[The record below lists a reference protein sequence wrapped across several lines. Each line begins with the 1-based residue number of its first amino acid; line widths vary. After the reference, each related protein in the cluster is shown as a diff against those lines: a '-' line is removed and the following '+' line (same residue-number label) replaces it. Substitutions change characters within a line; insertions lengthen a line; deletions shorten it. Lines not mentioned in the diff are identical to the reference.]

1 MKRLRADL
9 IRTLGRLSRGAT
21 LAAVLAAVL
30 AVTALSPIGASADT
44 HAHPASTAGN
54 PAPDFGMQQAAGQST
69 DPAVPAHVRT
79 PRFGAAG
86 AASYPVERT
95 VPVSVHGI
103 AAAAVT
109 ARFLTGPL
117 GPAVSSLCG
126 VKGINRTRHAAC
138 GVVGIAVTVRQ
149 LPSKKVVGTGLVGF
163 LYSEALNNK
172 SRHWGLQA
180 EISLIKATGVLKAD
194 AIATTRIVCTG
205 GCASS
210 GPWTKLRLSQGKIYS
225 HTFSISSPG
234 SATHTTHQTPVIT
247 FAHPISENVA
257 PVVLRNLGP
266 ARCDSIA
273 VKGSSGCVFSDKAA
287 EYFVYLTGHNEDAVA
302 ANVERGERSKPAHFG
317 WFGHG
322 SPLTRATSSS
332 VAAANRRAACGK
344 KNFKPLTCDE
354 YPFAATFQGA
364 KFFPA
369 DNVTAGVPGSQ
380 NSAEGALRVA
390 MYRSER
396 LLNEDPYWVFV
407 KP

>member
-1 MKRLRADL
+1 MKRIRVHL
-9 IRTLGRLSRGAT
+9 ICALGRLSHGIT
-21 LAAVLAAVL
+21 FGAVLAAVM
-30 AVTALSPIGASADT
+30 AITALSPVSASAGT
-44 HAHPASTAGN
+44 RAHPATIAGN
-54 PAPDFGMQQAAGQST
+54 SAQDFGTS
-69 DPAVPAHVRT
+69 
-79 PRFGAAG
+79 FGAAE

-95 VPVSVHGI
+95 VPVSVHG
-103 AAAAVT
+103 AAAVP
-109 ARFLTGPL
+109 LTVRLASGPL
-117 GPAVSSLCG
+117 GPALSSLCG
-126 VKGINRTRHAAC
+126 VKGIKRTRHAAC
-138 GVVGIAVTVRQ
+138 GVVGIAVTIVH

-172 SRHWGLQA
+172 SRHWSLQA
-180 EISLIKATGVLKAD
+180 EIALIKATGVLKAD
-194 AIATTRIVCTG
+194 AIATTEIVCTG

-210 GPWTKLRLSQGKIYS
+210 GPWTKLRLAVGKIYS

-234 SATHTTHQTPVIT
+234 SATDTTHQTPVIT

-257 PVVLRNLGP
+257 PVVLSNLGP

-273 VKGSSGCVFSDKAA
+273 VKGSSGCVFSDVAA
-287 EYFVYLTGHNEDAVA
+287 EYLVYLSGHNEDKVA
-302 ANVERGERSKPAHFG
+302 ANVEDGEHNTKAHFG
-317 WFGHG
+317 WLGHG
-322 SPLTRATSSS
+322 PHLTRATSSS

-369 DNVTAGVPGSQ
+369 DNVTAAVPGSQ
-380 NSAEGALRVA
+380 NSAEGAFRVA

-396 LLNEDPYWVFV
+396 LLNDDPYWVFV

>member
-1 MKRLRADL
+1 
-9 IRTLGRLSRGAT
+9 
-21 LAAVLAAVL
+21 
-30 AVTALSPIGASADT
+30 
-44 HAHPASTAGN
+44 
-54 PAPDFGMQQAAGQST
+54 MQQKTSQST
-69 DPAVPAHVRT
+69 EPAVPAHVGST
-79 PRFGAAG
+79 TFGAAE
-86 AASYPVERT
+86 AASYPVERK
-95 VPVSVHGI
+95 VPVSMHGAT
-103 AAAAVT
+103 AAPVT
-109 ARFLTGPL
+109 ARFATGPL
-117 GPAVSSLCG
+117 DPAISSLCG
-126 VKGINRTRHAAC
+126 DKGIRRTRHAAC
-138 GVVGIAVTVRQ
+138 GVVGIAVTIVQ

-163 LYSEALNNK
+163 LYSEVLNNK
-172 SRHWGLQA
+172 SRHWLLQA
-180 EISLIKATGVLKAD
+180 EISLIKATGVLKTD
-194 AIATTRIVCTG
+194 AIATTGIACTG

-210 GPWTKLRLSQGKIYS
+210 GRWTKLRLSQGKIYS

-234 SATHTTHQTPVIT
+234 STTDTTHQTPVIT

-257 PVVLRNLGP
+257 PVVLSNLGP

-273 VKGSSGCVFSDKAA
+273 VTGSSGCVFSDIAA
-287 EYFVYLTGHNEDAVA
+287 EYFVYLTGHNEDKVA
-302 ANVERGERSKPAHFG
+302 ANVDRGERSKPAHFG

-369 DNVTAGVPGSQ
+369 DSVTRGVPGSQ
-380 NSAEGALRVA
+380 NSAEGGFRVA

-396 LLNEDPYWVFV
+396 LLNKDPYWVFV